1 MAICSV
7 ESNSA
12 GIFVRKVSPGIFVI
26 TVKGMPIIFGGNI
39 YITLCIYIT
48 KHYSITIHCLDI

>member
-12 GIFVRKVSPGIFVI
+12 GIFVRKVSLGIFVI
-26 TVKGMPIIFGGNI
+26 TVKGMRIIFGGKK
-39 YITLCIYIT
+39 L
-48 KHYSITIHCLDI
+48 LFWV